1 MRTQMS
7 SSGCSTDKY
16 TESDLKLKSNTIWTE
31 FLTVRAGE
39 NFFLLFLES
48 RSYQNFCVPEIRFLA
63 KLMDPVLFIDRR
75 YSLGVISECF
85 RDECNPTWWNLA
97 SL

>member
-31 FLTVRAGE
+31 FLTARAGE

-48 RSYQNFCVPEIRFLA
+48 RSYQNFRVPEIRFLA
-63 KLMDPVLFIDRR
+63 ELMDPVLVIDRR
-75 YSLGVISECF
+75 YSLGVIRQCF
-85 RDECNPTWWNLA
+85 RDECNPTRWNLA
-97 SL
+97 NL